1 MYRLADCACVYS
13 PTGLHLRVRVL
24 TVQVELSH
32 DETTEVMR
40 HFDRDNNGLVDYN
53 EFMELVGF
61 KPRATAGGRGGPETP
76 RGRDSRDSRDG
87 SHSPRGR
94 ASGPHGDDEEIID
107 DVLERLRKRISR
119 DLKHGSD
126 MEKVGWVDAWW
137 LLGERRVV
145 I

>member
-1 MYRLADCACVYS
+1 M
-13 PTGLHLRVRVL
+13 
-24 TVQVELSH
+24 SH
-32 DETTEVMR
+32 DETTEVMI
-40 HFDRDNNGLVDYN
+40 HFDKRGRGHIDYKQ
-53 EFMELVGF
+53 FMDLVGF
-61 KPRATAGGRGGPETP
+61 KAPGGGRGGGPETP
-76 RGRDSRDSRDG
+76 RDRDRDRDRDSRDG
-87 SHSPRGR
+87 SRSPRGR